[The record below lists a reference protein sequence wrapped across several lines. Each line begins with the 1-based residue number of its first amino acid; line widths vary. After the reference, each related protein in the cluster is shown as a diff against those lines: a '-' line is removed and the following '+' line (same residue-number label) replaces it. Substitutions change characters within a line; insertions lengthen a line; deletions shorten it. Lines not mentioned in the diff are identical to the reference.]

1 MKPLH
6 LAMILAIDV
15 VWGFNVVA
23 VKEGVMSA
31 GPMTAV
37 LLRYVVATL
46 VCLPFLRWLPGRMG
60 LILLTGFIAGALFMS
75 LGAMSFALA
84 DNVSALAIVG
94 QLGVP
99 FSLILAVIFM
109 KEEIRWPRI
118 TAIAIC
124 FAGVVVLGFDP
135 AIANERVGILLT
147 AAASLCWAVGNL
159 LFRRLQGVP
168 VLVIHGWLGLV
179 SIPIMIALAQFF
191 EPAKLAAIPDL
202 PLGTW
207 GWVAYSGIMSSLVG
221 HGGMTWLF
229 QRYPVAVVSP
239 LTLPTPLISISIA
252 VAVYDTPITG
262 QMLVGG
268 LLTLVGVAIITIRT
282 AQRRDSDMPVEPT

>member
-15 VWGFNVVA
+15 VWGCNIVA

-31 GPMTAV
+31 GPLTAV
-37 LLRYVVATL
+37 LLRYVVATA

-60 LILLTGFIAGALFMS
+60 PILLAGFVSGALFMS
-75 LGAMSFALA
+75 LGALSFAVA
-84 DNVSALAIVG
+84 DNISALSIVG

-118 TAIAIC
+118 TAIALC
-124 FAGVVVLGFDP
+124 FLGVVVMGFDP
-135 AIANERVGILLT
+135 AIANERLGILLT
-147 AAASLCWAVGNL
+147 VGAALSWATGNL
-159 LFRRLQGVP
+159 LFRKLQGVP

-179 SIPIMIALAQFF
+179 TIPIMASLAWLF
-191 EPAKLAAIPDL
+191 EPARLAAIPDL
-202 PLGTW
+202 PLSTF
-207 GWVAYSGIMSSLVG
+207 GWVAYSGIVSSIIG

-229 QRYPVAVVSP
+229 QRYPVAVISP
-239 LTLPTPLISISIA
+239 LTLPTPLISVAIA

-262 QMLVGG
+262 QMMVGG

-282 AQRRDSDMPVEPT
+282 AQRRDSDVPVEPT

>member
-6 LAMILAIDV
+6 LAAILAIDV

-23 VKEGVMSA
+23 VKEGVVSA

-37 LLRYVVATL
+37 LLRYVIATL
-46 VCLPFLRWLPGRMG
+46 VCLPFIRWLPGRMG
-60 LILLTGFIAGALFMS
+60 LILFTGFIAGALFMS
-75 LGAMSFALA
+75 LGALSFAMANNL
-84 DNVSALAIVG
+84 SALSIVG

-99 FSLILAVIFM
+99 FSLILAVIFL
-109 KEEIRWPRI
+109 KEQIRWPRI

-124 FAGVVVLGFDP
+124 FLGVVVMGFDP
-135 AIANERVGILLT
+135 AIAHERIGILLT
-147 AAASLCWAVGNL
+147 VAASLCWAVGNL

-179 SIPIMIALAQFF
+179 SIPIMIALAQTF

-202 PLGTW
+202 PLSTW
-207 GWVAYSGIMSSLVG
+207 GWIAYSGIMSSLVG

-229 QRYPVAVVSP
+229 QRYPIAVVSP
-239 LTLPTPLISISIA
+239 LTLPTPLISVAIA

>member
-6 LAMILAIDV
+6 LAAILAIDV

-46 VCLPFLRWLPGRMG
+46 VCLPFIRWLPGRMR
-60 LILLTGFIAGALFMS
+60 LILITGFIAGALAMS
-75 LGAMSFALA
+75 LIALSFALA
-84 DNVSALAIVG
+84 DNLPALSIAG

-109 KEEIRWPRI
+109 KEQIRWPRI

-124 FAGVVVLGFDP
+124 FVGVVVMGFDP
-135 AIANERVGILLT
+135 AIANERIGLALT
-147 AAASLCWAVGNL
+147 IGASLCWAIGNL
-159 LFRRLQGVP
+159 LFRRLAGVP
-168 VLVIHGWLGLV
+168 VLVIHGWLGLI
-179 SIPIMIALAQFF
+179 SIPIMLTLAQVF
-191 EPAKLAAIPDL
+191 EPAKLAAIPQL
-202 PLGTW
+202 PLSTW
-207 GWVAYSGIMSSLVG
+207 GWIAYSGIMSSIIG

-239 LTLPTPLISISIA
+239 LTLPTPLISVVVA
-252 VAVYDTPITG
+252 VAVYGTPITG

>member
-6 LAMILAIDV
+6 LAAILAIDV

-37 LLRYVVATL
+37 LLRYVVATI
-46 VCLPFLRWLPGRMG
+46 VCLPFIRWLPGRMP
-60 LILLTGFIAGALFMS
+60 LILAAGFIAGALFMS
-75 LGAMSFALA
+75 LGALSFALA
-84 DNVSALAIVG
+84 DNLSALSIVG

-99 FSLILAVIFM
+99 FSLILAVFFM
-109 KEEIRWPRI
+109 GETIRWPRA
-118 TAIAIC
+118 TAIALC
-124 FAGVVVLGFDP
+124 FLGVVVMGFDP
-135 AIANERVGILLT
+135 AIAHERVGILLT
-147 AAASLCWAVGNL
+147 AAASLCWAIGNL

-179 SIPIMIALAQFF
+179 SIPVMLALAWNF
-191 EPAKLAAIPDL
+191 EPQRLANIPNL
-202 PLGTW
+202 PLATW
-207 GWVAYSGIMSSLVG
+207 GWIAYSGIMSSLVG

-239 LTLPTPLISISIA
+239 LTLPTPLIAVLIA
-252 VAVYDTPITG
+252 IAVYDTPITG
-262 QMLVGG
+262 QMLAGG

-282 AQRRDSDMPVEPT
+282 AQRRDSDVPVEPT

>member
-15 VWGFNVVA
+15 VWGCNIVA

-31 GPMTAV
+31 GPFTAV
-37 LLRYVVATL
+37 LLRYVVATA

-60 LILLTGFIAGALFMS
+60 LILLAGFVSGALFMS
-75 LGAMSFALA
+75 LGAVSFALA
-84 DNVSALAIVG
+84 DNISALSIVG

-124 FAGVVVLGFDP
+124 FMGVVVMGFDP
-135 AIANERVGILLT
+135 AIANERIGILLT
-147 AAASLCWAVGNL
+147 VGAALSWAAGNL
-159 LFRRLQGVP
+159 LFRKLQGVS
-168 VLVIHGWLGLV
+168 VLVIHGWLGIV
-179 SIPIMIALAQFF
+179 AIPIMATLAYAF
-191 EPAKLAAIPDL
+191 EPTKLAAIPDL
-202 PLGTW
+202 PLSTW
-207 GWVAYSGIMSSLVG
+207 GWIAYSGIMSSIVG

-239 LTLPTPLISISIA
+239 LTLPTPLISVAIA

-262 QMLVGG
+262 QMMVGG

>member
-37 LLRYVVATL
+37 LLRYCVATT
-46 VCLPFLRWLPGRMG
+46 VCLPFIRWLPGRMR

-75 LGAMSFALA
+75 LGALSFALA
-84 DNVSALAIVG
+84 ENLSALSIVG

-99 FSLILAVIFM
+99 FSLILAVLFM
-109 KEEIRWPRI
+109 NEKIRWPRI

-124 FAGVVVLGFDP
+124 FLGAVVMSFDP
-135 AIANERVGILLT
+135 AIADERAAILLT
-147 AAASLCWAVGNL
+147 LGATMCWAIGNL
-159 LFRRLQGVP
+159 LFRQLPGVP
-168 VLVIHGWLGLV
+168 VLTIHGWLGLV
-179 SIPIMIALAQFF
+179 SIPVMLVLAWQF
-191 EPAKLAAIPDL
+191 EPARLAAIPDL
-202 PLGTW
+202 PLLAW
-207 GWVAYSGIMSSLVG
+207 GWIAYSGIMSSIVG

-239 LTLPTPLISISIA
+239 LTLPTPLISVAIA
-252 VAVYDTPITG
+252 IAVYDTPITG

-268 LLTLVGVAIITIRT
+268 LLTLLGVAIITVRT
-282 AQRRDSDMPVEPT
+282 AQQRDKDAPVEPS

>member
-15 VWGFNVVA
+15 VWAFNVVA

-37 LLRYVVATL
+37 LLRYMIATL
-46 VCLPFLRWLPGRMG
+46 VCLPFVRWLPGRMG
-60 LILLTGFIAGALFMS
+60 LILATGFIAGALFMALGS
-75 LGAMSFALA
+75 LSFALA
-84 DNVSALAIVG
+84 DNLSALAIVG

-118 TAIAIC
+118 TAIGLC
-124 FAGVVVLGFDP
+124 FLGVVVMGFDP
-135 AIANERVGILLT
+135 AIANERIGIALT
-147 AAASLCWAVGNL
+147 GGAALCWAVGNL

-179 SIPIMIALAQFF
+179 SIPVMAVLAFAF
-191 EPAKLAAIPDL
+191 EPERLSAIPQL
-202 PLGTW
+202 PLSTW
-207 GWVAYSGIMSSLVG
+207 GWVAYSGLMSSIIG

-239 LTLPTPLISISIA
+239 LTLPTPLISVALA
-252 VAVYDTPITG
+252 VLVYETPITG
-262 QMLVGG
+262 RMLIGG

>member
-1 MKPLH
+1 VKPLH
-6 LAMILAIDV
+6 LAAILAIDV

-37 LLRYVVATL
+37 LLRYAVATL
-46 VCLPFLRWLPGRMG
+46 VCLPFIRWLPGRMG
-60 LILLTGFIAGALFMS
+60 LILITGFIAGALFMS

-84 DNVSALAIVG
+84 DNLSALSIVG

-124 FAGVVVLGFDP
+124 FVGVVVMGFDP
-135 AIANERVGILLT
+135 AIANERIGILLT
-147 AAASLCWAVGNL
+147 AGASLCWAIGNL

-179 SIPIMIALAQFF
+179 SMPIMALLAYTF
-191 EPAKLAAIPDL
+191 EPASLAAIPDL
-202 PLGTW
+202 PLSTW
-207 GWVAYSGIMSSLVG
+207 GWVAYSGIMSSIVG

-239 LTLPTPLISISIA
+239 LTLPTPLISVAVA
-252 VAVYDTPITG
+252 VAVYHTPITG

>member
-6 LAMILAIDV
+6 LAAILAIDV

-46 VCLPFLRWLPGRMG
+46 VCLPFIRWLPGRMA
-60 LILLTGFIAGALFMS
+60 LILATGFIAGALFMG
-75 LGAMSFALA
+75 LGGLSFALA

-118 TAIAIC
+118 TAIALC
-124 FAGVVVLGFDP
+124 FLGVVVMGFDP
-135 AIANERVGILLT
+135 AIAHERVGILLT

-179 SIPIMIALAQFF
+179 AIPVMATLAWLF

-202 PLGTW
+202 PLSTW

-229 QRYPVAVVSP
+229 QRYPVATVSP
-239 LTLPTPLISISIA
+239 LTLPTPLISVTIA
-252 VAVYDTPITG
+252 VIIYHTPITG

-282 AQRRDSDMPVEPT
+282 AQRRDSDVPVEPT

>member
-1 MKPLH
+1 
-6 LAMILAIDV
+6 
-15 VWGFNVVA
+15 
-23 VKEGVMSA
+23 
-31 GPMTAV
+31 
-37 LLRYVVATL
+37 
-46 VCLPFLRWLPGRMG
+46 MG
-60 LILLTGFIAGALFMS
+60 LILLAGFVSGALFMS
-75 LGAMSFALA
+75 LGAVSFALA
-84 DNVSALAIVG
+84 DNISALSIVG

-124 FAGVVVLGFDP
+124 FMGVVVMGFDP
-135 AIANERVGILLT
+135 AIASERIGILLT
-147 AAASLCWAVGNL
+147 VGAALSWAAGNL
-159 LFRRLQGVP
+159 LFRKLQGVS
-168 VLVIHGWLGLV
+168 VLVIHGWLGIV
-179 SIPIMIALAQFF
+179 AIPIMATLAWTF
-191 EPAKLAAIPDL
+191 EPAKLAAIPEL
-202 PLGTW
+202 PLSTW
-207 GWVAYSGIMSSLVG
+207 GWIAYSGLMSSIVG

-239 LTLPTPLISISIA
+239 LTLPTPLISVAIA

-262 QMLVGG
+262 QMMVGG

>member
-6 LAMILAIDV
+6 LAAILAIDV

-23 VKEGVMSA
+23 LKEGVVSA

-37 LLRYVVATL
+37 LLRYVIATL
-46 VCLPFLRWLPGRMG
+46 VCLPFIRWLPGRMG
-60 LILLTGFIAGALFMS
+60 LILFTGFIAGALFMS
-75 LGAMSFALA
+75 LGALSFAMANNL
-84 DNVSALAIVG
+84 SALSIVG

-99 FSLILAVIFM
+99 FSLILAVIFL
-109 KEEIRWPRI
+109 KEQIRWPRI

-124 FAGVVVLGFDP
+124 FLGVVVMGFDP
-135 AIANERVGILLT
+135 AIAHERIGILLT
-147 AAASLCWAVGNL
+147 VAASLCWAVGNL

-179 SIPIMIALAQFF
+179 SIPIMIALAQMF
-191 EPAKLAAIPDL
+191 EPAKLAAIPEL
-202 PLGTW
+202 PLSTW
-207 GWVAYSGIMSSLVG
+207 GWIAYSGIMSSLVG

-239 LTLPTPLISISIA
+239 LTLPTPLISVAIA